1 MTVPFHFVPG
11 VKTDSGIRISNGIF
25 RMICCSFLIRFST
38 SRMNNTMRLFLS
50 KLVSFRSVG
59 SSLETVYF
67 CFARR
72 LLGFKFDHLEF
83 LFSPLLL
90 LEGVTSAG
98 LSSSSSSC
106 SKEILSSLNSTK
118 SFLPR
123 LIFFVDS
130 EVSSSPSSSSLSK
143 EIESIT
149 SSLFC
154 SAILSSSISVV
165 DSEEERK
172 SALLLL
178 CCFVLH
184 NKSATS
190 GGGGGENDN
199 DNLHNNDE
207 NKNT

>member
-90 LEGVTSAG
+90 LEVVTSAG
-98 LSSSSSSC
+98 LSSSSSC